1 MGITDKVKNAALA
14 AVINQGLAY
23 LEKDPEQNI
32 PKLMAL
38 VDKVV
43 PADWY
48 TAQRKAFRTAIAEKN
63 NWYQLMMRAYQL
75 DPGVRRTFFQNFIIN
90 ASLQGSA
97 TQDEVSAKENCN
109 VPWAILL
116 DPTSAC
122 NMHCTGCWAAEYGN
136 RLNLSYEDLDSIVSQ
151 GKQLGTY
158 MYIFTGGEPLVR
170 KADIL
175 KLCEAHPDC
184 EFLCFTNGTLID
196 EAFCREMLRVK
207 NFVPAISL
215 EGFEEAN
222 DGRRGE
228 GDYAKVMAAMKLLRE
243 NRLPFGVSTCYT
255 SANCADVSSEAYFDG
270 IIEAGAFFVWF
281 FHYMPVGSGA
291 VPALLPSPEQRT
303 EMYRRIRAFRQSKPI
318 FSIDFQNDA
327 EYVGG
332 CIAGGRRYLHINA
345 RGDVEPCVFIHY
357 SNVNI
362 HQSTLLDALKSPRFM
377 AYPDGQP
384 FNQNM
389 LRPCPMLE
397 NPERLREMVRQTGAR
412 STDYESPEDVEVLC
426 DRTTPYAA
434 AWQPTADRLWAESGK
449 KA

>member
-48 TAQRKAFRTAIAEKN
+48 TAQRNAFRTAIAEKN

-136 RLNLSYEDLDSIVSQ
+136 RLNLTFDELDSIVTQ
-151 GKQLGTY
+151 GKALGTY

-175 KLCEAHPDC
+175 KLCEKHSDC
-184 EFLCFTNGTLID
+184 EFLSFTNGTLID
-196 EAFCREMLRVK
+196 EAFCQEMLRVK

-215 EGFEEAN
+215 EGFAKAN
-222 DGRRGE
+222 DGRRGD
-228 GDYAKVMAAMKLLRE
+228 GCKHPRLHAAG
-243 NRLPFGVSTCYT
+243 RL
-255 SANCADVSSEAYFDG
+255 E
-270 IIEAGAFFVWF
+270 
-281 FHYMPVGSGA
+281 
-291 VPALLPSPEQRT
+291 VPHLHDLP
-303 EMYRRIRAFRQSKPI
+303 
-318 FSIDFQNDA
+318 
-327 EYVGG
+327 
-332 CIAGGRRYLHINA
+332 
-345 RGDVEPCVFIHY
+345 
-357 SNVNI
+357 
-362 HQSTLLDALKSPRFM
+362 
-377 AYPDGQP
+377 
-384 FNQNM
+384 
-389 LRPCPMLE
+389 
-397 NPERLREMVRQTGAR
+397 
-412 STDYESPEDVEVLC
+412 
-426 DRTTPYAA
+426 
-434 AWQPTADRLWAESGK
+434 
-449 KA
+449 